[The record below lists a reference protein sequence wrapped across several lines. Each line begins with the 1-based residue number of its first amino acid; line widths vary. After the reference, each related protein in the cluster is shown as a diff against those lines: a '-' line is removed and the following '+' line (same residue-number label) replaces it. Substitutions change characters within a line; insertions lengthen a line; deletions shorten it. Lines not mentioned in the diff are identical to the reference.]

1 MFSGI
6 KRFLGNITVEVKG
19 DEIFVEGVE
28 ADIMAKDIKAIWG
41 TNKIN
46 THLFTQMSKNS
57 FSFPSFFAPD
67 VLYTLE
73 QLTQQ
78 PSLKISVRTLSKIKD
93 LLLQKTWL
101 ADTLKEPYS
110 KLDLSKLKD
119 LVYTPLPFQLEFFK
133 AYDRLTGQYNLN
145 GFLLAASAG
154 SGKTY
159 SSLAITHCLD
169 VDRVIVIAPK
179 NAINRVWEDSLL
191 NHFKTPPSYWLSTGD
206 APFKGSERFI
216 VGHYESLEKVAELAQ
231 RFRHE
236 DVAIILDESH
246 NFNGLSSLRTAR
258 FVALCKDTDSREVI
272 WLSGTP
278 IKALAAEAIPLFRC
292 IDPLFNEDVERRF
305 KKIYGDDSGRG
316 VDILKN
322 RMGLV
327 SFKVEKKELNL
338 RDPIFKEVKV
348 VIPNALDY
356 TLKAIK
362 RVMIA
367 FIQERLEYYRTR
379 KVSDDKLFNEGLS
392 VFEATLHT
400 PQQKKEYDH
409 YQECLKKVIK
419 SRGDFAAKDEM
430 LYCNKFELG
439 RILPQLPNALRAEW
453 KSVRSVIKYVHLK
466 IQGEC
471 LGRVLGGLRIQA
483 HVDMV
488 EAIDFKAI
496 CESTQKKTVVF
507 TSFAKVLERCEAHLP
522 TVGLNPLLVYGKTN
536 TNLNTIISTFEK
548 NEDANPLVATYA
560 SLSTAVPLTYADVMI
575 LIDSPFRDY
584 ILTQAV
590 SRIHRI
596 GSDTQ
601 TYVYNVVL
609 DTGNEVNISTR
620 SMDILKWSQQAVEA
634 ITGIRAPFELSDN
647 PDGFSAALEGLD
659 TEPLD
664 SVSALRPSFLN
675 W

>member
-57 FSFPSFFAPD
+57 FSLPSFFAPD

-73 QLTQQ
+73 QMTQK
-78 PSLKISVRTLSKIKD
+78 PSLKVSVRTLTKVKE
-93 LLLQKTWL
+93 LLLQNTWL
-101 ADTLKEPYS
+101 AQTLKEPYS
-110 KLDLSKLKD
+110 KLDLSRLKD
-119 LVYTPLPFQLEFFK
+119 FKLTLFDFQLDFLK
-133 AYDRLTGQYNLN
+133 TYDKLTGQYNLN
-145 GFLLAASAG
+145 GFLLNGAAG
-154 SGKTY
+154 SGKTLTA
-159 SSLAITHCLD
+159 LALTHCLNI
-169 VDRVIVIAPK
+169 DRIIVIAPK

-191 NHFKTPPSYWLSTGD
+191 NHFKKPPTYWLSTSD
-206 APFKGSERFI
+206 KPFKGNERFI
-216 VGHYESLEKVAELAQ
+216 VGHYESLEKVAEIAKQ
-231 RFRHE
+231 FRNE

-246 NFNGLSSLRTAR
+246 NFNGLASLRTAR
-258 FVALCKDTDSREVI
+258 FIDLCKDTDSREVI

-292 IDPLFNEDVERRF
+292 IDPLFTEDVEKRF

-322 RMGLV
+322 RMGIV

-338 RDPIFKEVKV
+338 RDPIFKEIKV
-348 VIPNALDY
+348 SIPHGHDY

-362 RVMIA
+362 EVMAA
-367 FIQERLEYYRTR
+367 FIKERVDYYGTRKASDEKLFAQGLELFEITLRSQQQHKEYAYYR
-379 KVSDDKLFNEGLS
+379 
-392 VFEATLHT
+392 
-400 PQQKKEYDH
+400 
-409 YQECLKKVIK
+409 ECLKKVIK
-419 SRGDFAAKDEM
+419 AQGDFAVKEEM
-430 LYCNKFELG
+430 FYCNKFELNK
-439 RILPQLPNALRAEW
+439 ITPQLPNVMRAEW
-453 KSVRSVIKYVHLK
+453 KNVRSIIKYVHLK

-471 LGRVLGGLRIQA
+471 LGRILGGLRIQA

-488 EAIDFKAI
+488 TSIDFKAV
-496 CESTQKKTVVF
+496 CESTKKKTVVF
-507 TSFAKVLERCEAHLP
+507 TSFTRVVERCEEYLP
-522 TVGLNPLLVYGKTN
+522 TLGLSPLLVYGKTN
-536 TNLNTIISTFEK
+536 ANLNSTIATFEK
-548 NEDANPLVATYA
+548 DEDANPLVATYA
-560 SLSTAVPLTYADVMI
+560 SLSTAVPLVMADTMI

-601 TYVYNVVL
+601 CYVYNVSL
-609 DTGNEVNISTR
+609 DTGDEVNISTR
-620 SMDILKWSQQAVEA
+620 SMDILKWSQSAVEA
-634 ITGIRAPFELSDN
+634 ITGIRAPFELTDN
-647 PDGFSAALEGLD
+647 PESFSAALEGLD
-659 TEPLD
+659 AEPLR
-664 SVSALRPSFLN
+664 SVAGLKPSFLN
-675 W
+675 F